1 MAMRDRPR
9 RPGLA
14 WLLVAGHCLATL
26 PAWADNRVAVI
37 AAAGTPIQAIGA
49 DDLAS
54 LFRRKKQ
61 FLAGQKGEPI
71 NLPAQHPLRRHFS
84 QQVLHKTPE
93 ELEDYWREMYFN
105 GVNPPFVLA
114 SEEAV
119 IRFVAGTPGAVGYV
133 SQCAVDRRVVVVM
146 WIEGG
151 PGCSK

>member
-1 MAMRDRPR
+1 MGRRDRLRWPWA
-9 RPGLA
+9 A
-14 WLLVAGHCLATL
+14 WLLVAGQGLAPL
-26 PAWADNRVAVI
+26 PARADSRVAVI
-37 AAAGTPIQAIGA
+37 AAAGTPMPTIGA
-49 DDLAS
+49 DDLAA
-54 LFRRKKQ
+54 LFRRKKL
-61 FLAGQKGEPI
+61 FLGGQKAEPI

-84 QQVLHKTPE
+84 QQVLHRTPE